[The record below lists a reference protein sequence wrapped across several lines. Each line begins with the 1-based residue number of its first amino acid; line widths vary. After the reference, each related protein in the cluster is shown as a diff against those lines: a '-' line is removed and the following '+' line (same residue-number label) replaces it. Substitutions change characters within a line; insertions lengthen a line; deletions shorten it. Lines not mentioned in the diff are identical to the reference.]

1 MYNQRIA
8 RLRESLEEPLLVTF
22 LPNVRYLTG
31 FTGSNAFVFVSQDRF
46 IFSTDGR
53 YAELA
58 GRLVA
63 DIDGGELV
71 VYRSG
76 LEDVITEQFA
86 GYDRVGLEAQDVKW
100 SFVHGLKAKT
110 QSVLTPTKGKVEAL
124 REVKDQTEIAALT
137 AAAGAGDRAFETV
150 RKHAQTAVTEG
161 DLGWALIEEMRRAGG
176 TQAGWPPIVACDANA
191 ALPHHLSANDS
202 VGSGLLLLD
211 YGCTVDG
218 YHSDMSRTI
227 WLDGEIDGE
236 LARMH
241 AAVLESQEAGI
252 AAIRPGI
259 SGGEV
264 DEICRVALREYGYED
279 LFVHST
285 GHGVGLEIHE
295 GPRLAPKSDDVLTA
309 GNVVTVEPGVYVPG
323 FGGIRIEDMVLVT
336 EDGHRVLTESDKG
349 LEA

>member
-1 MYNQRIA
+1 VYNQRIA

-124 REVKDQTEIAALT
+124 RQVKDQTEIAALM
-137 AAAGAGDRAFETV
+137 AAAGAGDRAFGAV

-161 DLGWALIEEMRRAGG
+161 DLSWALIEEMRRAGG

-191 ALPHHLSANDS
+191 ALPHHLSANDP

-227 WLDGEIDGE
+227 WLEGEI
-236 LARMH
+236 
-241 AAVLESQEAGI
+241 
-252 AAIRPGI
+252 
-259 SGGEV
+259 EV
-264 DEICRVALREYGYED
+264 DEICRVALRKYGYED

-336 EDGHRVLTESDKG
+336 DDGHRVLTESDKG